1 MNIDDLE
8 SKLNNIKKQL
18 KNNNFEE
25 IVEGI
30 SNKTHSL
37 KYELY
42 YQKENKKYKEL
53 ISQFSKEYLEMSDF
67 YHGEELPRKTY
78 LDSKEDVIELMQ
90 LFIVAAIFEPYINAY
105 HDKYCKN
112 N

>member
-25 IVEGI
+25 IVEDI

-42 YQKENKKYKEL
+42 YQ
-53 ISQFSKEYLEMSDF
+53 
-67 YHGEELPRKTY
+67 
-78 LDSKEDVIELMQ
+78 
-90 LFIVAAIFEPYINAY
+90 
-105 HDKYCKN
+105 
-112 N
+112 